1 MDQWNSAAKSV
12 CACEIT
18 VESLR
23 FCLTGE
29 KSFLYSTNLQTIDLN
44 SKFIAASNRSAL
56 TVSFNRSVM
65 KNALLISGEA
75 KKKATVAV
83 GCQRGERIV
92 EKIKIKSREND

>member
-1 MDQWNSAAKSV
+1 MDQWNSATKSV

-18 VESLR
+18 VDSLR

-29 KSFLYSTNLQTIDLN
+29 KSFLYSTNLQTID
-44 SKFIAASNRSAL
+44 SKFIAASNRSVL
-56 TVSFNRSVM
+56 TVSFNRSLM

-75 KKKATVAV
+75 KKTVAV
-83 GCQRGERIV
+83 GCHRGERIV